1 MNTKLSRYND
11 AHSLTAKDGS
21 EVREL
26 LHPAHHGNQAQS
38 LAEATIYSGQC
49 TQRHRH
55 FKTEELYHVT
65 AGQGTMI
72 LGDQHFAIS
81 VGDTILSPPGTPHA
95 LHNTWPVPLRV
106 LCCCSPA
113 YSADDTELIVE

>member
-55 FKTEELYHVT
+55 FKTEELY
-65 AGQGTMI
+65 QWFE
-72 LGDQHFAIS
+72 GDQGIPS
-81 VGDTILSPPGTPHA
+81 QRRGD
-95 LHNTWPVPLRV
+95 
-106 LCCCSPA
+106 
-113 YSADDTELIVE
+113 